1 MHWRLLLTPP
11 LPGADNMALDEALM
25 ARARQTGESVL
36 RVYEWSAP
44 TLSLGRNQR
53 AAGLYDVAA
62 AARAGVA
69 FVRRAT
75 GGRALLHH
83 REITYSITAPAER
96 DASIRESYESINRLL
111 IDGLSRLGVRASPA
125 TGRGTALA
133 PGVTPCFEVPAKGE
147 LVVGGRKLVGSAQ
160 WRDAGALLQHGSM
173 LVDDDQSLAVSLLRS
188 PVPPPAR
195 PATLREAM
203 GRAPDAAEVMEAL
216 ATVLRE
222 RRDGECSTMEV
233 DGVLAANASGARS
246 RYLSDEW
253 TWRR

>member
-1 MHWRLLLTPP
+1 MRWRLLLTPP

-25 ARARQTGESVL
+25 ARARGTGESVL
-36 RVYEWSAP
+36 RVYEWNGP
-44 TLSLGRNQR
+44 TLSLGRNQQ
-53 AAGLYDVAA
+53 AAGLYDAEA
-62 AARAGVA
+62 AARSGIG
-69 FVRRAT
+69 FVRRLT

-83 REITYSITAPAER
+83 REITYSVTAPAER
-96 DASIRESYESINRLL
+96 DASIRESYEWINRLL
-111 IDGLSRLGVRASPA
+111 IDGLSRLGVQASLA
-125 TGRGTALA
+125 TGRGTAMA

-188 PVPPPAR
+188 PVPVSAR

-216 ATVLRE
+216 AAVLRD
-222 RRDGECSTMEV
+222 RREGECSTLEV
-233 DGVLAANASGARS
+233 DGALAAEASRARV